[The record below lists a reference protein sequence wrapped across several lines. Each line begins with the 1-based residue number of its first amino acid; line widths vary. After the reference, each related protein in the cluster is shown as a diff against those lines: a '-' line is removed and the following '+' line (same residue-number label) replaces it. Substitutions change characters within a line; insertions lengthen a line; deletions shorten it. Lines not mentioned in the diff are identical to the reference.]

1 MIYPRIPAL
10 VLILWLI
17 APCLTAAD
25 RPTVIVVT
33 GAPGTT
39 EYRAQFAQWT
49 AHWKTAAT
57 QGYAA
62 YHEIPTSSK
71 QAADLKTR
79 LATETQT
86 GQTPLWLVLI
96 GHGTFDGKTAKFN
109 LHGPDLTAA
118 ELKTWLADGSVVQ
131 PTPETIDSWDARRWS
146 IFTFSIVQPYVVAKL
161 KQEILDGAAQ

>member
-1 MIYPRIPAL
+1 MISPRIPAL

-17 APCLTAAD
+17 VPWLTAAD

-39 EYRAQFAQWT
+39 EYQAQFSQWT

-57 QGYAA
+57 QGDAA
-62 YHEIPTSSK
+62 YHEIPASSK

-86 GQTPLWLVLI
+86 SQPSHWLELKS
-96 GHGTFDGKTAKFN
+96 HGTFDGKTATFTQ
-109 LHGPDLTAA
+109 HGPDLTAA
-118 ELKTWLADGSVVQ
+118 EL
-131 PTPETIDSWDARRWS
+131 
-146 IFTFSIVQPYVVAKL
+146 
-161 KQEILDGAAQ
+161 